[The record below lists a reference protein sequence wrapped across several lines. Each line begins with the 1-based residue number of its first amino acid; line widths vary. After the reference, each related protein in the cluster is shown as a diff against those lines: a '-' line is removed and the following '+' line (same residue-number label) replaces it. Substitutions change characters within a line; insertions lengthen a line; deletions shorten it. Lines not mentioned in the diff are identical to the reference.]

1 MKTDQALTAMSEPST
16 TDEGK
21 GVEFRLTT
29 ANGKSLDLWMPSH
42 ELQNFINDL
51 IFLAQSAARVR
62 TNDVPLPFEGARP
75 TILSKAEATNLGVA
89 EGSDKLM
96 YLLVRLH
103 DVDMSF
109 RVDTKELIGWGESLV
124 LAGKALQAD
133 KKIAH

>member
-1 MKTDQALTAMSEPST
+1 MKPDKALTAMSQVST

-29 ANGKSLDLWMPSH
+29 ENGKSLDLRMPAH

-51 IFLAQSAARVR
+51 ICLAQSAARVR
-62 TNDVPLPFEGARP
+62 TNNTPIPFDFSRP
-75 TILSKAEATNLGVA
+75 TTLSKAQVTGLGVA

-103 DVDMSF
+103 DVDVSF
-109 RVDTKELIGWGESLV
+109 QVEATALVGWGESLV
-124 LAGKALQAD
+124 LAGKTLQAD
-133 KKIAH
+133 KKKPH